1 MKLHELL
8 GEFELFISRRATHEQ
23 IDALHEVAEMV
34 EEEVVRIKTR
44 P

>member
-8 GEFELFISRRATHEQ
+8 GEFELFVSKRASKEQ
-23 IDALHEVAEMV
+23 IETIQEVAEMV
-34 EEEVVRIKTR
+34 EEEVARIKTA